1 MICPKCGFEQEERLD
16 CKECGVIFSK
26 YNALFQ
32 SPEES
37 DSMNEENQGLNEV
50 HELQIQVRELS
61 SRLIEAEFE
70 KAERKKLRSDLKD
83 LSDQTQSDQIQ
94 LKTRLQ
100 KIEDNMESRFKESGP
115 KISPEILEKLPQLEE
130 IDQKTAELSDTLNST
145 IDQCTNLWEKTGQ
158 NSYQI
163 SELRTQVVFLRE
175 EVAEMKALL
184 ESLQKQQDTD
194 EPTTIK
200 DDDIKAIRKNL
211 DELGQFISGLGRG
224 YQV

>member
-32 SPEES
+32 SSEES